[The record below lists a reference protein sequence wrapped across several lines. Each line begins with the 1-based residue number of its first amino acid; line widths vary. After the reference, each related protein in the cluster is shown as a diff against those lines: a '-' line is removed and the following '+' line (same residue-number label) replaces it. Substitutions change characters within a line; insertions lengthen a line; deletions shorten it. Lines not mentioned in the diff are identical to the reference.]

1 MFIKDIDT
9 RFAFANEKKKI
20 DHEEL
25 GMFLLKNVIA
35 MQYIICLLPTQD
47 LKRYSSGTSITII
60 TCHISRLL

>member
-9 RFAFANEKKKI
+9 FRCKICFANEKKKI

-35 MQYIICLLPTQD
+35 MQHIICLLPTQH
-47 LKRYSSGTSITII
+47 L
-60 TCHISRLL
+60 